1 MASLC
6 NLESSII
13 RFFLFFIRKEAQEIH
28 KGELPETVER
38 RKAYLTK
45 NSHYTIKI
53 LDSLIVEGR
62 PHPGIITS
70 PLVPPSFDTCQE
82 AQMVKN
88 LPAMQVTQFRSLG
101 QGDPLEKGMA
111 IHSSS
116 LAWRIP

>member
-1 MASLC
+1 M
-6 NLESSII
+6 
-13 RFFLFFIRKEAQEIH
+13 
-28 KGELPETVER
+28 
-38 RKAYLTK
+38 
-45 NSHYTIKI
+45 
-53 LDSLIVEGR
+53 IVEGR
-62 PHPGIITS
+62 PHSGIITS

-116 LAWRIP
+116 LAWRIPWTEKTVDYSLWGCKELDKTK